1 MPPFSFKNSYKT
13 SQQAEAAA
21 QPPVKPQAQG
31 SVQEAITET
40 RQAFQTAEEKAAK
53 TEQKKIS
60 DLKKSFNGMIEE
72 NKDGEVSD
80 AELLSSLKNMRTQ
93 LATYHGGRRKTRRRK
108 THRRR

>member
-1 MPPFSFKNSYKT
+1 MPPLSFKNSYKT

-21 QPPVKPQAQG
+21 QPPVKSSPI
-31 SVQEAITET
+31 QEAITET

-80 AELLSSLKNMRTQ
+80 AEFLSSLKNMRTQ